1 MAAANP
7 VAPTPELTLQAE
19 KTSSEMLVRCRG
31 KITSGSSG
39 LLKATVTSLML
50 ENRIVVLDLGN
61 VSYVD
66 SSGLGALVGLYISS
80 RRTSCSLKLRNL
92 TDRLKELLHL
102 TRLNQFFEGS

>member
-7 VAPTPELTLQAE
+7 VAPTPELTFHTE
-19 KTSSEMLVRCRG
+19 KTSSGMLVRCGG

-50 ENRIVVLDLGN
+50 ENRVVVLDLSN

-66 SSGLGALVGLYISS
+66 SSGLGVLVGLYISS
-80 RRTSCSLKLRNL
+80 RRASCILKLRNL

-102 TRLNQFFEGS
+102 TRLTQFFEGS